1 MSQQQEEQKAIPL
14 DKLTPQQLLQIKKQ
28 IEDEVQQLSQS
39 LSQFRIANAK
49 YDESKVIL
57 KRLDQTP
64 KDNELLVPITASLYV
79 PGRLISPQSI
89 MIDYGTGYFVERN
102 TEQGYHFCDRKL
114 QFLKE
119 SQDKISNIIN
129 QKKQFMD
136 KLNIEIQKRMLQ
148 VQQNQQQQQQ
158 QKK

>member
-28 IEDEVQQLSQS
+28 IEEEVQQLTQS

-49 YDESKVIL
+49 YEESKVIL

-64 KDNELLVPITASLYV
+64 KDNDLLVPITASLYV
-79 PGRLISPQSI
+79 PGRLINPQSI

-102 TEQGYHFCDRKL
+102 TEQGSHFCDRKL
-114 QFLKE
+114 QLLKE
-119 SQDKISNIIN
+119 SQDKLSNIIN

-136 KLNIEIQKRMLQ
+136 KLNIELQKRVMQ
-148 VQQNQQQQQQ
+148 VQQIQQQQQQ

>member
-28 IEDEVQQLSQS
+28 IEEEVQQLSQS
-39 LSQFRIANAK
+39 SSQFRIAIAK

-64 KDNELLVPITASLYV
+64 KDTDLLVPITASLLV
-79 PGRLISPQSI
+79 PGRLISPQSV

-102 TEQGYHFCDRKL
+102 TEQGQHFCDRKL
-114 QFLKE
+114 QLLKE
-119 SQDKISNIIN
+119 SQDKLSNIIN

-136 KLNIEIQKRMLQ
+136 KLNIELQKRVLQ
-148 VQQNQQQQQQ
+148 VQQIQQQQQL
-158 QKK
+158 QKQ